1 VEAHLHRAVRQKE
14 AVMQSWNSRR
24 LLLAAVIGAVPL
36 TLVGPA
42 LGAGGKGPA
51 RAKVEIIG
59 AESIKPN
66 AYLQISF
73 RFAPGTIPIRSGGTI
88 TMKNN
93 TRDGHSLSI
102 VKASQVPHTIKQ
114 EENCQAC
121 IAIAK
126 SHGLN
131 FEGPPTIG
139 PPPIRLVDVG
149 APGFDAPGDSA
160 VIGPKGRGGPVTFK
174 VTARPGTILNF
185 ICIFHPWMQGRFLV
199 K

>member
-1 VEAHLHRAVRQKE
+1 
-14 AVMQSWNSRR
+14 MQSCNPRR
-24 LLLAAVIGAVPL
+24 LLLTATIAAVPL
-36 TLVGPA
+36 TLVGTA
-42 LGAGGKGPA
+42 LGAGGKAPA
-51 RAKVEIIG
+51 RAKVEIKG
-59 AESIKPN
+59 AESFKPN
-66 AYLQISF
+66 VYLQIGF
-73 RFAPGTIPIRSGGTI
+73 HFTPGSIPIRSGGTV
-88 TMKNN
+88 TMTND
-93 TRDGHSLSI
+93 TREAHSLSI

-131 FEGPPTIG
+131 FEGPPTFG

-149 APGFDAPGDSA
+149 APGFDTPGDSA

-185 ICIFHPWMQGRFLV
+185 ICIFHPWMEGRFLV